1 MFAIPVTVQDKLKL
15 ALPDKYGSLFSDE
28 NIPDPTSS
36 SAQPDA
42 EPTSGPSQQGP
53 VVKSDQPPSSGPS
66 QKGPVVKSSPTRVLR
81 SSKSPTKPSPPPRK
95 RRFLQKISDSDSE
108 EEPMKSPPVQKQR
121 KKIRPTI
128 IADLTVDPPR
138 SEDPHQALV
147 PFSNQPES
155 ADPVLIEPISAIPIE
170 EPGIAAD
177 IPMLETT
184 SMKGTC
190 LAYLYLEYQLNSD
203 KKESK

>member
-66 QKGPVVKSSPTRVLR
+66 QKGPVVKSSPSRVLR
-81 SSKSPTKPSPPPRK
+81 SSKSPTRSSPPPRK
-95 RRFLQKISDSDSE
+95 RRFLQKISDSDSD
-108 EEPMKSPPVQKQR
+108 EEPLHSQPVQKPR
-121 KKIRPTI
+121 KKIRPTTI
-128 IADLTVDPPR
+128 TDLTIDPPQL
-138 SEDPHQALV
+138 EDTHQALV
-147 PFSNQPES
+147 SFSDQPQA
-155 ADPVLIEPISAIPIE
+155 ADHVLVEPISAMPLE
-170 EPGIAAD
+170 ELGTASD
-177 IPMLETT
+177 I
-184 SMKGTC
+184 
-190 LAYLYLEYQLNSD
+190 
-203 KKESK
+203 